1 MAQTKFGSFTE
12 ACTNIAI
19 GFSLNFFINLAT
31 LPLLWNPASPKL
43 SAFYI
48 GLVFTA
54 VSLIRQFVLRRWFN
68 GLKFGNAA
76 TVINNVVVTVPPPGS
91 LDALRIERGRAGQP

>member
-1 MAQTKFGSFTE
+1 MAQTKTGSFTE
-12 ACTNIAI
+12 ACTNILI
-19 GFSLNFFINLAT
+19 GFSLNFFINIIT

-54 VSLIRQFVLRRWFN
+54 VSLTRQFVLRRWFN
-68 GLKFGNAA
+68 KISFGNEVKA
-76 TVINNVVVTVPPPGS
+76 
-91 LDALRIERGRAGQP
+91 

>member
-19 GFSLNFFINLAT
+19 GFSLNFFVNLAT

-68 GLKFGNAA
+68 GLRFGN
-76 TVINNVVVTVPPPGS
+76 TV
-91 LDALRIERGRAGQP
+91 AK